1 MLGKQISLFK
11 EFHPV
16 LSHPRFARRLGAF
29 DRLFAETGYE
39 PELAPHAS
47 SGKKEALHLFLKR
60 KPSASRHENPAVT
73 ILVGEISGQT
83 FKHSPLFTKAQGHT
97 ATPQLIRSSKAL
109 PARFRAL
116 KSGGFSKKSFTHADR
131 RSAITEAALQIAT
144 EYCGGKK
151 TIAALKTTNDLP
163 ENFRPGWAK
172 KKPKK

>member
-1 MLGKQISLFK
+1 MLRKQISLFR

-16 LSHPRFARRLGAF
+16 LSHPRFERRLKALGAI
-29 DRLFAETGYE
+29 FAETGYE
-39 PELAPHAS
+39 PELVPYNP
-47 SGKKEALHLFLKR
+47 GKNGALHLFLKR

-73 ILVGEISGQT
+73 ILVGEISGRT

-116 KSGGFSKKSFTHADR
+116 KSGGFSKTSFTHADR
-131 RSAITEAALQIAT
+131 QRAITGAALQIAK

-151 TIAALKTTNDLP
+151 TIAALKTTDDLP
-163 ENFRPGWAK
+163 ENFKPAWAK
-172 KKPKK
+172 KRREN